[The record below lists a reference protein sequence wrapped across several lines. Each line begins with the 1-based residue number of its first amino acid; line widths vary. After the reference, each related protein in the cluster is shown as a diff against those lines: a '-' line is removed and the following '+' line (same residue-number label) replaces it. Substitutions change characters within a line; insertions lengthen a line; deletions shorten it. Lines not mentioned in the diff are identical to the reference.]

1 METVVKWKTSTDMA
15 GPSKSDSGSETS
27 LPSGS
32 VLDKPATAPS
42 QTTASTPADETTID
56 ELMSLDPLELAK
68 DPAAIDAIIAY
79 HRNNRANAEAGIV
92 KPKKENGPKLKLDL
106 SALGFAKA
114 EGPTVKRRV

>member
-1 METVVKWKTSTDMA
+1 VNL
-15 GPSKSDSGSETS
+15 ETS
-27 LPSGS
+27 KNSS
-32 VLDKPATAPS
+32 TVLETMIDPT
-42 QTTASTPADETTID
+42 ETTID
-56 ELMSLDPLELAK
+56 ELMSLDPLDLAK

-114 EGPTVKRRV
+114 EGPVVKRRV